1 MQIEHIGI
9 AVADIEA
16 ELARYEALF
25 GAQPY
30 KVEDVESEGVRTYF
44 LDAGGTKIELLQ
56 ATRPDS
62 PIARYIEKHGPGMHH
77 LAFAVD
83 DIESMHAKAAAAG
96 FRLLN
101 ASPKDGADGKRIF
114 FVHPKDA
121 GGVLMEFCANR

>member
-9 AVADIEA
+9 AVADIQA
-16 ELARYEALF
+16 ELARYEMLF

-30 KVEDVESEGVRTYF
+30 KVEEVESEGVRTYF
-44 LDAGGTKIELLQ
+44 LDAGGTKIELLE

-62 PIARYIEKHGPGMHH
+62 PIANYIEKRGPGLHH

-83 DIESMHAKAAAAG
+83 DIDTMHANASAAG
-96 FRLLN
+96 LRLLN
-101 ASPKDGADGKRIF
+101 DAPKDGADGKRIF